1 MISYDYV
8 AREHHMDACWHA
20 SFFGSNENVG
30 PILRIDEI
38 MNIVPGRISTV
49 SAGDSVAYYVKC
61 KWCETDKSH
70 DLPQSTWGVTTF
82 KLELEELGWRL
93 SMPGRKASL
102 RWWSCP
108 TCAQY
113 YEDRQSVPVSRGHAS
128 SSTVPPPRLALAS
141 VPEGEDTPAVDPS
154 ETVHSSR
161 SESATRT
168 PHQRWIEMR
177 GLVPEE
183 DDYDDVWEW
192 HMLKQEVSELKAT
205 VVELREEV
213 GNLKTQVRLAEA
225 ARDDELDRLRNG
237 IVTMMRDLFSEGAL
251 AGTRAR
257 LS

>member
-1 MISYDYV
+1 M
-8 AREHHMDACWHA
+8 
-20 SFFGSNENVG
+20 
-30 PILRIDEI
+30 
-38 MNIVPGRISTV
+38 
-49 SAGDSVAYYVKC
+49 
-61 KWCETDKSH
+61 
-70 DLPQSTWGVTTF
+70 
-82 KLELEELGWRL
+82 
-93 SMPGRKASL
+93 
-102 RWWSCP
+102 
-108 TCAQY
+108 
-113 YEDRQSVPVSRGHAS
+113 SRGHAS
-128 SSTVPPPRLALAS
+128 SSTVSPPRLALAS
-141 VPEGEDTPAVDPS
+141 VPEAEDTPAVDPS

-225 ARDDELDRLRNG
+225 ARDDEIDRLRNG